1 MKSNKLLILPVVLT
15 TITLL
20 SGIILSSTLTHAD
33 GNTDVVDELDVTVN
47 SACTMKGG
55 PNGTDDSGSST
66 YTTTINAGNYTE
78 LPGSKLV
85 TLCNDPAG
93 YAIYAIGYSGDSYDS
108 QTHTDL
114 IGTATTGNIQTGTSG
129 NDSYWAMKLEAV
141 EGLTPP
147 SIVTDFQNY
156 HVIPDTYTKVASYT
170 TPTATASDAGATV
183 QTKYKINIS
192 KTQLAGAY
200 NGKVKYTMVHPN
212 TAPAPIVPVET
223 SCETTPVPNLTYM
236 QDLNSSNKASILAGM
251 QEDSQYYLKDKRD
264 EKKYCVAK
272 LRDGNIWMTQNLDH
286 DIVTDGSV
294 IYNSTTTDL
303 PANTTWTPDKATYA
317 TNNTTWHDDE
327 TGQTIQESYDPG
339 NLNMNKEYLI
349 GMNYYNICADNS
361 SCDSTIYTE
370 LSADWKSFFD
380 SCDTGT
386 ISNCDYSLMPNNPTV
401 SVSIGPKQ
409 YHIGNYY
416 NWTAAIATNDSSSY
430 TTQYQDVDQSI
441 CPANWTLPKAG
452 NNAPNGSIEYLL
464 NQYGWNTSTFMLDG
478 YISYEHPF
486 YFTLDGIWTGTA
498 TYFGSDGYYWSKTV
512 RNSGNA
518 YLYGAFGY
526 GTVGSGPYY
535 SMIREYGYSLRC
547 LSR

>member
-147 SIVTDFQNY
+147 SIVTDFQDY

-212 TAPAPIVPVET
+212 NDPAPVPPASGSVDFAYEKAGKT
-223 SCETTPVPNLTYM
+223 KYKGYYKM
-236 QDLNSSNKASILAGM
+236 QDINDTIINDINNLQAGTLIDIRD
-251 QEDSQYYLKDKRD
+251 DSTYT
-264 EKKYCVAK
+264 VAK
-272 LRDGNIWMTQNLDH
+272 IQGALWMTQNLRITGTVGSANSNFSTNPSVNVCTGDLTSGNSMSEPRCH
-286 DIVTDGSV
+286 DSG
-294 IYNSTTTDL
+294 
-303 PANTTWTPDKATYA
+303 NTTNGVWYNYAAASALTITGNDNETTATE
-317 TNNTTWHDDE
+317 D
-327 TGQTIQESYDPG
+327 
-339 NLNMNKEYLI
+339 
-349 GMNYYNICADNS
+349 
-361 SCDSTIYTE
+361 
-370 LSADWKSFFD
+370 
-380 SCDTGT
+380 
-386 ISNCDYSLMPNNPTV
+386 
-401 SVSIGPKQ
+401 
-409 YHIGNYY
+409 
-416 NWTAAIATNDSSSY
+416 
-430 TTQYQDVDQSI
+430 I
-441 CPANWTLPKAG
+441 CPANWKMPGYDTNKPAG
-452 NNAPNGSIEYLL
+452 TINSLDEAILDNLTAFSPVAGGGY
-464 NQYGWNTSTFMLDG
+464 LDG
-478 YISYEHPF
+478 AVYNPNYGYWWSTVAENNILRYR
-486 YFTLDGIWTGTA
+486 L
-498 TYFGSDGYYWSKTV
+498 GYYG
-512 RNSGNA
+512 NSLNTGN
-518 YLYGAFGY
+518 GY
-526 GTVGSGPYY
+526 RAAGSY
-535 SMIREYGYSLRC
+535 IRCIRATQ
-547 LSR
+547 